1 MAYFIS
7 KFTIDF
13 VFIISKFVNSTYIL
27 LNNPIINLLQKYI
40 SFNYKKNDSLYD
52 LDDFDDFDDFD
63 DYEPIK
69 IQETFDIIIQNKI
82 NTFNIIEVSNKIN
95 IDIESY
101 GWFIYIE

>member
-13 VFIISKFVNSTYIL
+13 VFIISKFVNSKCIL
-27 LNNPIINLLQKYI
+27 LNNPIVNLLQKYI
-40 SFNYKKNDSLYD
+40 SFNYKKNDLLYD
-52 LDDFDDFDDFD
+52 YDDLNDYDDLD

-82 NTFNIIEVSNKIN
+82 NTSNIIYISNNNN

-101 GWFIYIE
+101 GWFIDIE